1 MIMKKDNLFAWNET
15 IQQLTNGNESIQP
28 DILRIDLSDSE
39 IERLIKGEIIQ
50 TQYSWLQIGK
60 RMK

>member
-1 MIMKKDNLFAWNET
+1 MIYYNYDYIFEQNQNLIEK
-15 IQQLTNGNESIQP
+15 
-28 DILRIDLSDSE
+28 SDSE

>member
-1 MIMKKDNLFAWNET
+1 MKKDNLFAWNET
-15 IQQLTNGNESIQP
+15 IQQLTNGNKSIQP

-39 IERLIKGEIIQ
+39 IEGLIKGEIIQ